1 MPLWIGIIVA
11 AFGALFLI
19 KALYLVIT
27 GLAMPVT
34 QGALFVPTHPLRV
47 DAVADALPMKPGQ
60 VFVDLGCGDGRVLR
74 TMSRRYGVSAR
85 GVDINALACFVGRL
99 RSLGDRNVRIRRGD
113 FWQYDVRDADAVFC
127 YLFPDV
133 LGRLARKLEF
143 QLRPGTPVVSCNFPI
158 PGWSP
163 TTVLRPGS
171 SMHGDPIYVYR
182 IARPAEE
189 RIRLESPSS
198 GC

>member
-11 AFGALFLI
+11 AFGTLFLI
-19 KALYLVIT
+19 KVLYLLST
-27 GLAMPVT
+27 GLAMPIT
-34 QGALFVPTHPLRV
+34 RGALFVPTQRMRIN
-47 DAVADALPMKPGQ
+47 AVADALPMEPGQ

-74 TMSRRYGVSAR
+74 TMSRRYGVFAR
-85 GVDINALACFVGRL
+85 GVDINPLACFVGRL
-99 RSLGDRNVRIRRGD
+99 QSLGNRNVRIRQGN

-133 LGRLARKLEF
+133 LGRLASKLES

-158 PGWSP
+158 PGWTP
-163 TTVLRPGS
+163 FTVIHPGS
-171 SMHGDPIYVYR
+171 STHGDPIYMYR
-182 IARPAEE
+182 IAKPPGE
-189 RIRLESPSS
+189 RIRLESRSP